1 LTPGAD
7 LDMKRIFIHPQY
19 DGDSAYYDVAVVL
32 TEKIDFSYSIQPIW

>member
-19 DGDSAYYDVAVVL
+19 DGKSAYYDVAVVL
-32 TEKIDFSYSIQPIW
+32 TENINFSDSIRPIW